1 MGLKLLQPSLRP
13 LGQFDV
19 KDDDLDAIQG
29 GKYVELE
36 DAGATEGYAADVGQ
50 VGPLSP
56 AASATTAFEAMTF
69 ALEARTDG
77 NMGGLADDGTTG
89 YGTLYGT
96 VIGGTAGQGTGLGA
110 LSTKGVVT
118 VGPTSALAS
127 GKVTVWHAAGLYGVD
142 SAALATATTNST
154 DTGPALIDT
163 NLALNSAVTAIP
175 SGNADRGSLLSSDAD
190 VTDQIAIYVGS
201 VTDSS
206 LVSTSE
212 RAVTSGLFTSTDREY
227 FAIYYLGL
235 NKA

>member
-13 LGQFDV
+13 LGQFDLA
-19 KDDDLDAIQG
+19 DDDLSTLEG
-29 GKYVELE
+29 GCYVELE

-56 AASATTAFEAMTF
+56 AAGPTKAFEALTF
-69 ALEARTDG
+69 SLADKTDG

-96 VIGGTAGQGTGLGA
+96 VIGGTAGQGTGLG
-110 LSTKGVVT
+110 SQPTKGVVT

-127 GKVTVWHAAGLYGVD
+127 GKVTVWHAPGLYGVD
-142 SAALATATTNST
+142 SAALATSDPIDTDTALNTAIHSDAGFLTDVATTH
-154 DTGPALIDT
+154 G
-163 NLALNSAVTAIP
+163 
-175 SGNADRGSLLSSDAD
+175 
-190 VTDQIAIYVGS
+190 DQVAIYVGS

-227 FAIYYLGL
+227 FAIYHLGVT
-235 NKA
+235 A

>member
-19 KDDDLDAIQG
+19 KDADLDAIQG

-56 AASATTAFEAMTF
+56 AASATTAFEALTF
-69 ALEARTDG
+69 ALNSRTEG

-127 GKVTVWHAAGLYGVD
+127 GKVTVWHAPGLYGVD
-142 SAALATATTNST
+142 TAAMATANPVDT
-154 DTGPALIDT
+154 DT
-163 NLALNSAVTAIP
+163 ALNAPIYARAAAQ
-175 SGNADRGSLLSSDAD
+175 ADKGSLSDSSTLAG
-190 VTDQIAIYVGS
+190 VQMAINVGS

>member
-36 DAGATEGYAADVGQ
+36 DASATEGYAADVGQ

-56 AASATTAFEAMTF
+56 AAGPTKAFEGLTF
-69 ALEARTDG
+69 ALNSRTEG

-110 LSTKGVVT
+110 QPTKGVVT

-127 GKVTVWHAAGLYGVD
+127 GKVTVWHAPGLYGVD
-142 SAALATATTNST
+142 TAAMATANAVDT
-154 DTGPALIDT
+154 DT
-163 NLALNSAVTAIP
+163 ALNAPVYAREAAQ
-175 SGNADRGSLLSSDAD
+175 ADKGSL
-190 VTDQIAIYVGS
+190 TDSATNAGVQMAIYVGS